1 MPPATSLRFLAAA
14 IVTLCCALASSQNA
28 SCSVQLSSSQPVV
41 YPAIAR
47 AAHVSGTVTVL
58 TRFNRDGSVASANVL
73 NGPEMLRIATL
84 TFLRTART
92 GVSEGSREC
101 PILVA
106 YQLVNEEFGND
117 CQALP
122 NEEAERQSQSDPQHI
137 TVTALALGI
146 CDPAAQVE
154 RTQHRFLFF
163 HWTTRA
169 S

>member
-28 SCSVQLSSSQPVV
+28 SCGVQLSSSQPVV

-106 YQLVNEEFGND
+106 YQLVNNSEMIARLCPTRKPSGNRN
-117 CQALP
+117 LIHNTLRSP
-122 NEEAERQSQSDPQHI
+122 R
-137 TVTALALGI
+137 LL
-146 CDPAAQVE
+146 
-154 RTQHRFLFF
+154 
-163 HWTTRA
+163 
-169 S
+169 